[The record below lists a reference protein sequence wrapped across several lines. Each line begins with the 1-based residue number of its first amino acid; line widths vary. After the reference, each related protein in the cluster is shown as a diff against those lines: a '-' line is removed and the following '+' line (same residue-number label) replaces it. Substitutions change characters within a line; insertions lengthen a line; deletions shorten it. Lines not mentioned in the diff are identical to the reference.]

1 MPNLLRITWL
11 GTYSYPI
18 TFTIPFDSP
27 PTLQADYGSVC
38 WRLKAHV
45 HRPGA
50 FNVKLSA
57 EREVVVVSCPTEE
70 ETEDTENIIVERTWE
85 QQLQYL
91 ISVSGRAF
99 FIGGTVPVSMV
110 LMPLEKV
117 KVHRIMI
124 YIEGGCVVLFK
135 L

>member
-1 MPNLLRITWL
+1 M
-11 GTYSYPI
+11 
-18 TFTIPFDSP
+18 
-27 PTLQADYGSVC
+27 
-38 WRLKAHV
+38 
-45 HRPGA
+45 
-50 FNVKLSA
+50 
-57 EREVVVVSCPTEE
+57 SCPTEE

-124 YIEGGCVVLFK
+124 YIEGVFLFQP
-135 L
+135 